1 MRQGHDRNAAC
12 RHAAGLGKVTAACG
26 AKICGRDMFN
36 MDTCRG
42 GLMSIGLLAFLAFI
56 PILIAL
62 ILMAGMRWPSTRAM
76 PIAWLAGVVL
86 AFAFWGQEPL
96 RLLALSIEGAIT
108 AVGVLIIVFGALL
121 IYYTMQYSGAME
133 TIQAGMKKI
142 SPDKRLQTIII
153 GFMFAAF
160 IEGAAGFGTPAG
172 PGLPAPVRCRYLSGL
187 QQRARDL
194 RRRGYPRAAGL
205 QIHRDLCHA
214 GHELL

>member
-1 MRQGHDRNAAC
+1 
-12 RHAAGLGKVTAACG
+12 
-26 AKICGRDMFN
+26 
-36 MDTCRG
+36 
-42 GLMSIGLLAFLAFI
+42 MSIGLLAFLAFI

-96 RLLALSIEGAIT
+96 RLVALSIEGTIT

-160 IEGAAGFGTPAG
+160 IEGAAGFGTPAALAA
-172 PGLPAPVRCRYLSGL
+172 PLLLAWASRPCALPLSVW
-187 QQRARDL
+187 
-194 RRRGYPRAAGL
+194 PSTV
-205 QIHRDLCHA
+205 CP
-214 GHELL
+214 

>member
-1 MRQGHDRNAAC
+1 
-12 RHAAGLGKVTAACG
+12 
-26 AKICGRDMFN
+26 MFN

-96 RLLALSIEGAIT
+96 RLVALSIEGTIT

-160 IEGAAGFGTPAG
+160 IEGAAGFGTPAALAA
-172 PGLPAPVRCRYLSGL
+172 PLLLALAPVRCRYLSGL
-187 QQRARDL
+187 QQCARDL
-194 RRRGYPRAAGL
+194 WRRGHPRAAGL

>member
-1 MRQGHDRNAAC
+1 
-12 RHAAGLGKVTAACG
+12 
-26 AKICGRDMFN
+26 
-36 MDTCRG
+36 
-42 GLMSIGLLAFLAFI
+42 MSIGLLAFLAFI

-96 RLLALSIEGAIT
+96 RLVALSIEGTIT

-160 IEGAAGFGTPAG
+160 IERPPLWPRPCCWAWASRPCA
-172 PGLPAPVRCRYLSGL
+172 LPSSVWPSTVC
-187 QQRARDL
+187 
-194 RRRGYPRAAGL
+194 P
-205 QIHRDLCHA
+205 
-214 GHELL
+214 

>member
-1 MRQGHDRNAAC
+1 
-12 RHAAGLGKVTAACG
+12 
-26 AKICGRDMFN
+26 
-36 MDTCRG
+36 
-42 GLMSIGLLAFLAFI
+42 MSIGLLAFLAFI

-96 RLLALSIEGAIT
+96 RLVALSIEGTIT

-160 IEGAAGFGTPAG
+160 IEGAAGRSGRAPAAG

-187 QQRARDL
+187 QQCARDL
-194 RRRGYPRAAGL
+194 WRRGHPRAAGL